1 MTAVAVHNLHKSY
14 SGKPA
19 VRDLSFSV
27 EPGEMLGLIG
37 PNGAGKS
44 STIKMILDFM
54 RPDAGQVEL
63 FGGPMTE
70 ATKDR
75 IGYLPEEKGLYKKLP
90 ALDQILYLASLKG
103 VPKAAADER
112 AHELLRRTGMLES
125 KKKKIKEMSKGMGQM
140 IQLIVT
146 LVHDPDLVL
155 LDEPFSGLDPVNT
168 ELLKEIVAEQRD
180 RGKAVI
186 LSTHQMNQV
195 EAMCDR
201 VLMINHGQAVLYGGM
216 QEIRTQHR
224 KKTLMVSVDGDLP
237 DVPGVVEV
245 RPARDAAELVLTPDT
260 TPQQV
265 LDRLRE
271 RGAAI
276 NRFEITT
283 PTLHDIFIKL
293 AGENNEQDL
302 PDL

>member
-1 MTAVAVHNLHKSY
+1 MTAVAVHHLYKSY
-14 SGKPA
+14 GSVAA
-19 VRDLSFSV
+19 VKDLSFSV
-27 EPGEMLGLIG
+27 DPGEILGLIG

-54 RPDAGQVEL
+54 KPDSGEVEI
-63 FGGPMTE
+63 FGHQMNE
-70 ATKDR
+70 ASKNQ
-75 IGYLPEEKGLYKKLP
+75 IGYLPEEKGLYKEL
-90 ALDQILYLASLKG
+90 AAIDQIIYLASLKG
-103 VPKAAADER
+103 MDKATANKR
-112 AHELLRRTGMLES
+112 AHELLQRTGMLDS

-146 LVHDPDLVL
+146 IVHDPELIL

-168 ELLKEIVAEQRD
+168 ELLKSIVVEQRD

-195 EAMCDR
+195 EELCDR
-201 VLMINHGQAVLYGGM
+201 VLMIDHGSAVLYDSM
-216 QEIRTQHR
+216 QEIRTKFR
-224 KKTLMVSVDGDLP
+224 KKTLMVSVEGDLP
-237 DVPGVVEV
+237 DVPGVVET
-245 RPARDAAELVLTPDT
+245 RPTRDAVELVLEPDT

-265 LDRLRE
+265 LDRLRA
-271 RGAAI
+271 RGASI

-293 AGENNEQDL
+293 AGENDE
-302 PDL
+302 

>member
-1 MTAVAVHNLHKSY
+1 MTAVAVHNLVKSY
-14 SGKPA
+14 GDVVA
-19 VRDLSFSV
+19 VRDLSFTV

-54 RPDAGQVEL
+54 KPDSGQIEIL
-63 FGGPMTE
+63 DGRMTE
-70 ATKDR
+70 ATKNQ
-75 IGYLPEEKGLYKKLP
+75 IGYLPEEKGLYKKLR

-103 VPKAAADER
+103 MPRAAAEKR
-112 AHELLRRTGMLES
+112 AHELLERTGMLDS
-125 KKKKIKEMSKGMGQM
+125 RDKKIKELSKGMGQM

-146 LVHDPDLVL
+146 LVHDPDLIL

-168 ELLKEIVAEQRD
+168 ELLKNMVADQRD
-180 RGKAVI
+180 QGKAVV

-195 EAMCDR
+195 EELCDR
-201 VLMINHGQAVLYGGM
+201 VLMINHGSAVLYDTM
-216 QEIRTQHR
+216 PAIRLKFR
-224 KKTLMVSVDGDLP
+224 KKTLMVDVDGRLP
-237 DVPGVVEV
+237 EVPGVVEA
-245 RPARDAAELVLTPDT
+245 RPARDAVELVLEPGT

-283 PTLHDIFIKL
+283 PTLHDIFIRL
-293 AGENNEQDL
+293 AGEKDE
-302 PDL
+302 

>member
-1 MTAVAVHNLHKSY
+1 MTAVAVHNLFKSY
-14 SGKPA
+14 GSQVA
-19 VRDLSFSV
+19 VRDLSFCV
-27 EPGEMLGLIG
+27 APGEMLGLIG

-54 RPDAGQVEL
+54 RPDSGEIEI
-63 FGGPMTE
+63 FGGQMTE
-70 ATKDR
+70 AAKNR

-90 ALDQILYLASLKG
+90 AIDQILYLASLKG
-103 VPKAAADER
+103 MDRAAANER
-112 AHELLRRTGMLES
+112 AHELLERTGMLES

-146 LVHDPDLVL
+146 IVHDPDLVF

-168 ELLKEIVAEQRD
+168 ELLKSIVAELRD
-180 RGKAVI
+180 QGKAVI

-195 EAMCDR
+195 EEMCDR
-201 VLMINHGQAVLYGGM
+201 VLMIDHGSAVLYDSM
-216 QEIRTQHR
+216 AEIRTKFR
-224 KKTLMVSVDGDLP
+224 KKTLMVDVEGDLP
-237 DVPGVVEV
+237 DVPGIVET
-245 RPARDAAELVLTPDT
+245 RPTREAIELVPAPNT
-260 TPQQV
+260 TPQQI

-271 RGAAI
+271 RGAVI

-293 AGENNEQDL
+293 AGENDE
-302 PDL
+302 

>member
-1 MTAVAVHNLHKSY
+1 MTAVVVHNLYKSY
-14 SGKPA
+14 GDQVA
-19 VRDLSFSV
+19 VRDLSFTI

-54 RPDAGQVEL
+54 KPDSGQVEIL
-63 FGGPMTE
+63 GGPMSE

-75 IGYLPEEKGLYKKLP
+75 IGYLPEEKGLYRKLS
-90 ALDQILYLASLKG
+90 AIDQILYLASLKG
-103 VPKAAADER
+103 MGKAAASAR
-112 AHELLRRTGMLES
+112 AHELLRRTGMLDS
-125 KKKKIKEMSKGMGQM
+125 KRKKIKEMSKGMGQM

-146 LVHDPDLVL
+146 IVHDPELVL

-168 ELLKEIVAEQRD
+168 ELLKSIVAELRD
-180 RGKAVI
+180 QGKAVI

-195 EAMCDR
+195 EEMCDR
-201 VLMINHGQAVLYGGM
+201 VLMINHGSAVLYDEM
-216 QEIRTQHR
+216 RAIRTKFR
-224 KKTLMVSVDGDLP
+224 KKTLMVDVDGDLP
-237 DVPGVVEV
+237 DVPGVVEA
-245 RPARDAAELVLTPDT
+245 RPGREATELVLAPGV
-260 TPQQV
+260 TPQIV
-265 LDRLRE
+265 LDQLRE

-283 PTLHDIFIKL
+283 PTLHDIFLRL
-293 AGENNEQDL
+293 AGENDEQDN